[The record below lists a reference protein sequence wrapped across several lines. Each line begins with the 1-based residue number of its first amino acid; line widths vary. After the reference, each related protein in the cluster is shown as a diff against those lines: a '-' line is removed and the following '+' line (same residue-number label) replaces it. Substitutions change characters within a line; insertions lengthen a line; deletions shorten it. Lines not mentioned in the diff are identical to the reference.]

1 MSKKVE
7 KLSKEEL
14 DNILKLQGKFNGFL
28 LEIGT
33 LEIRKADV
41 EVAWRKVNE
50 EMNEV
55 KKELQEK
62 YGEVNIDLKNGAISE
77 LEKEN
82 EKCN

>member
-1 MSKKVE
+1 MADSD
-7 KLSKEEL
+7 STT
-14 DNILKLQGKFNGFL
+14 GFL

-82 EKCN
+82 E

>member
-82 EKCN
+82 E

>member
-82 EKCN
+82 

>member
-14 DNILKLQGKFNGFL
+14 DNILKLQEKFNWFL

-82 EKCN
+82 E